1 MTYEEVNKAI
11 CGLINDA
18 LKYSSTDICKVTV
31 EDIIA
36 GEINFHQAD
45 AFFRK
50 LENQQKIKVIQYAS
64 ENAWFG
70 GLVDP
75 YDYVFREFIIE
86 VLDPS
91 FLYGYENVLAT
102 DKQQNQQREYFIK
115 LEDDRR
121 IFLNGDI
128 LMAKPDFNSENEI
141 VFKYLYEHPN
151 TVLTKD
157 QIESDIKVPI
167 SKTFHKIVENL
178 GFTGGFKQLFFD
190 ISAESIRFK
199 NPVTVQN
206 N

>member
-18 LKYSSTDICKVTV
+18 LKYSSNGICKVTV
-31 EDIIA
+31 YDIV
-36 GEINFHQAD
+36 GQEVNYHQAD

-50 LENQQKIKVIQYAS
+50 LESKQKIKAIQFAS
-64 ENAWFG
+64 ENAWDG
-70 GLVDP
+70 EDDI
-75 YDYVFREFIIE
+75 YTDVFEEYLFE

-91 FLYGYENVLAT
+91 FLKGYENVLTT
-102 DKQQNQQREYFIK
+102 DQKGNQQREYFIK
-115 LEDDRR
+115 LENDRR
-121 IFLNGDI
+121 ILLNGNI
-128 LMAKPDFNSENEI
+128 LMAKPDFNSENEV

-151 TVLTKD
+151 TTLMKD

-167 SKTFHKIVENL
+167 TKTFHKIVENL
-178 GFTGGFKQLFFD
+178 GFTSGFKQLFFD

-199 NPVTVQN
+199 NPVTVPN

>member
-18 LKYSSTDICKVTV
+18 RKYSVNGICKVTV
-31 EDIIA
+31 DDIV
-36 GEINFHQAD
+36 GLDVNYHQAD

-50 LENQQKIKVIQYAS
+50 LESQQKIKVILYAT
-64 ENAWFG
+64 ENAWDGEDDIYTDVFEEYLFG
-70 GLVDP
+70 
-75 YDYVFREFIIE
+75 

-91 FLYGYENVLAT
+91 FLVGYENMLAT
-102 DKQQNQQREYFIK
+102 DKQHNQQREYFIK

-121 IFLNGDI
+121 ILLNGDI

-151 TVLTKD
+151 TVISKD
-157 QIESDIKVPI
+157 KIESDIKVPI